1 LLNMTDSGMYCPTYC
16 LEQLSMEIQMPQVTC
31 PLTEDCELI
40 ELRQY
45 TLHPGQRDVLIE
57 LFDREFVETQE
68 AVGMRVIGQFRD
80 LDDPNKLVWMRG
92 FADMAS
98 RKQSLEAFYG
108 GPVWAAH
115 RSAANATMIDSDNV
129 LLLRRAWS
137 GSVSLGSSGVR
148 AQGLSRLPQ
157 AGLLDATIFHLNEGM
172 TQAAADLARDVMS
185 RVLAEGGARALG
197 WYVSEPAINTFPN
210 LPVREGENVLV
221 GFALFPDESSF
232 ASFSNSGKWRQEV
245 QPALQPLLARSP
257 ESHRL
262 TPTSRSALHA

>member
-1 LLNMTDSGMYCPTYC
+1 
-16 LEQLSMEIQMPQVTC
+16 MPQETC
-31 PLTEDCELI
+31 PLTEDCQLI

-80 LDDPNKLVWMRG
+80 LDDSNKLVWLRG
-92 FADMAS
+92 FSDMVS
-98 RKQSLEAFYG
+98 RKQGLEAFYG

-129 LLLRRAWS
+129 LLLRQAWP
-137 GSVSLGSSGVR
+137 GSVTLGSSGVR
-148 AQGLSRLPQ
+148 PQGSSPLPE
-157 AGLLDATIFHLNEGM
+157 AGLLDATILHIKEGM
-172 TQAAADLARDVMS
+172 TQAAVDLARDLMR
-185 RVLAEGGARALG
+185 RVLADGGALALG
-197 WYVSEPAINTFPN
+197 WYVSEPAMNTFPN

-221 GFALFPDESSF
+221 GFALFPDEASF
-232 ASFSNSGKWRQEV
+232 AKFSSSGKWQQEV